1 MCEFQRKREMG
12 THFNRSA
19 KKVHRD
25 DKHPSTQARMSWS
38 SFSGSKDRA
47 LHAFQGRRT
56 LTERASSTTSA
67 GLLFFARLEAWLE
80 QARTSQIREPQGFAA
95 NVERDKAA
103 VMAGLTL
110 HQNNGLVEGRV
121 NKMKLVKRMGYGRA
135 SISLLRK
142 PSSSHLL
149 ARKRISSKNISLSI
163 SKRASPRVCK
173 NQFGPIYYLFL

>member
-25 DKHPSTQARMSWS
+25 DKRPSTQARMSWS
-38 SFSGSKDRA
+38 SFSGWFIGSKERA
-47 LHAFQGRRT
+47 LHTFQGRRT

-67 GLLFFARLEAWLE
+67 GLLFFAQLEAWLE

-95 NVERDKAA
+95 DVERDKAA

-110 HQNNGLVEGRV
+110 LQNNGLEEGRV

-173 NQFGPIYYLFL
+173 NQV